1 MSCGIETANH
11 SADKWTWLSYL
22 SSLVT
27 ATEDFMDPRRSRFS
41 AVSLKCR
48 VIKDFIAF
56 MSSN

>member
-11 SADKWTWLSYL
+11 SADEWTWLPYL

-27 ATEDFMDPRRSRFS
+27 ATEDFMDP
-41 AVSLKCR
+41 LKCR

-56 MSSN
+56 MSSS